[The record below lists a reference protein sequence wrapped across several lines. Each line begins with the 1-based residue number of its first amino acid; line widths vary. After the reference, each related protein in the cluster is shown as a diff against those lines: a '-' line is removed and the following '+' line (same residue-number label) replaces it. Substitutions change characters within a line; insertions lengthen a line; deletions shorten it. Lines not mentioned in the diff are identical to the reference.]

1 MIAEVKSSTTTRRSP
16 QRRDSERDRIIR
28 ALINIPANDVN
39 FKSALE
45 RADLDM
51 VTEAVTKAEQE
62 PTGNKTRLQKLRSRL
77 KALQPEPK
85 KEQEHEFKKGDCVEV
100 ICPEGFVHQAFAP
113 AGATG
118 IVTCVGQRK
127 NSKGSFYVHLD
138 LPPGKG
144 KKQDVLISGQRLQ
157 HYQRPS
163 DLELTWRDLH
173 PRDLVRHRSGKPFLY
188 GQNKIWTSYVTDVSA
203 IDVGVCYT
211 TTPNFA
217 FTHLRA
223 TERHPFEDLELLE
236 RYDPDT
242 QKHIPLMQ
250 FEPGDRVRY
259 IVDHKLE
266 PLDTEYVI
274 VDAEDDYYTLH
285 KIPRFSTD
293 AYVNIYPE
301 AYAEEITRIGKV
313 DFDTLHPKNQ
323 KRINRWRTDRQLTE
337 MLKEHGFDRLGRSED
352 SDHADEDLE
361 SYGDWEIFDDG
372 SVDLIH
378 RPSKGWWSIAGD
390 QIPIVS
396 EGKPGEDA
404 AWAKTVID
412 AIESQI
418 NILPRLKEL
427 LEGDGFVW
435 MGSSTTSG
443 YGAEEMEAYKDW
455 DIYLDIPN
463 GGMLAVDLIHRPTRG
478 WWGIPTEGRFDY
490 HECDEAI
497 AWAKTI
503 IDAIEAKLGNEPEQ
517 TDLSTIAPN
526 ASLDDQI
533 SQTYQNLCQAEDTWH
548 QAAKATVQLY
558 FELGEQLNRRKAVT
572 AHGEWG
578 NCLVSFGIHSERAQR
593 AMRIARYFDGKS
605 DRLTDLTL
613 TQALDE
619 IAQSKSQQMSLP
631 VSPPALPRIE
641 AEHDRPSNDFHPQE
655 TDGSESSPYT
665 EFSAAQENPP
675 APEEK
680 PVRTKRMPQPP
691 PPICYWE
698 QPEYL
703 ATVNPK
709 ECSIE
714 IQGKAI
720 AGQIVAVSMDW
731 QLGTVKA
738 AIVNHANG
746 QVQLPMSKVTLIQDI
761 DMEASK

>member
-1 MIAEVKSSTTTRRSP
+1 MIAEVKPTLRRRKV
-16 QRRDSERDRIIR
+16 Q
-28 ALINIPANDVN
+28 PA
-39 FKSALE
+39 
-45 RADLDM
+45 
-51 VTEAVTKAEQE
+51 
-62 PTGNKTRLQKLRSRL
+62 P
-77 KALQPEPK
+77 PE
-85 KEQEHEFKKGDCVEV
+85 EFKVGDRVQV
-100 ICPEGFVHQAFAP
+100 VCPEGFAPQDYAP
-113 AGATG
+113 AGSHGTILKVGVPIKGKYLVVLDGSKSKTIDEQRLSLIAPKTEQISLVSVGEGDRVRGKLARSKRTVEG
-118 IVTCVGQRK
+118 IVQKLGTKYIQLDVGNISIESVEILERAK
-127 NSKGSFYVHLD
+127 
-138 LPPGKG
+138 PPEKPED
-144 KKQDVLISGQRLQ
+144 QLT
-157 HYQRPS
+157 
-163 DLELTWRDLH
+163 DLELTWRDFH
-173 PRDLVRHRSGKPFLY
+173 PGDMVRQRSGKPFLY
-188 GQNKIWTSYVTDVSA
+188 GQNKVWTAYVADVS

-211 TTPNFA
+211 PLHSHKFV
-217 FTHLRA
+217 HLKA
-223 TERHPFEDLELLE
+223 TERHPFEALELLE
-236 RYDPDT
+236 RYDLDT

-250 FEPGDRVRY
+250 FEPCDRILCVADGLSFFPK
-259 IVDHKLE
+259 V
-266 PLDTEYVI
+266 EYVI
-274 VDAEDDYYTLH
+274 ADIEDNHCTLHTLYASSSKDYY
-285 KIPRFSTD
+285 RAD
-293 AYVNIYPE
+293 AH
-301 AYAEEITRIGKV
+301 EITRIGKA
-313 DFDTLHPKNQ
+313 DFNLLNPDTQ
-323 KRINRWRTDRQLTE
+323 KQIVRWRTDRKLTE
-337 MLKEHGFDRLGRSED
+337 MLKQHGFDRLGRSED

-378 RPSKGWWSIAGD
+378 RPSEGWWSIASD
-390 QIPIVS
+390 QIPIVW
-396 EGKPGEDA
+396 ENA
-404 AWAKTVID
+404 AWAKKV
-412 AIESQI
+412 
-418 NILPRLKEL
+418 
-427 LEGDGFVW
+427 
-435 MGSSTTSG
+435 
-443 YGAEEMEAYKDW
+443 
-455 DIYLDIPN
+455 
-463 GGMLAVDLIHRPTRG
+463 
-478 WWGIPTEGRFDY
+478 
-490 HECDEAI
+490 
-497 AWAKTI
+497 

-593 AMRIARYFDGKS
+593 AMRIAKYFDGKS

-619 IAQSKSQQMSLP
+619 IAQSKSQQVSLP
-631 VSPPALPRIE
+631 VSLPALPQPQ

-738 AIVNHANG
+738 AIVNHADG
-746 QVQLPMSKVTLIQDI
+746 QVQLPMSKVILIQDI
-761 DMEASK
+761 DMEVSE